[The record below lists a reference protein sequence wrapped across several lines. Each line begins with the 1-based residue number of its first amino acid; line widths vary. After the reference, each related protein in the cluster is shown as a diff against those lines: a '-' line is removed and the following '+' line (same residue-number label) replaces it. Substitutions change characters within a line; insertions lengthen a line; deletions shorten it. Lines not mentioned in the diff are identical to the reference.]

1 MKGGAVNVE
10 SGGPGTIDLGGRVAL
25 VTGAGQ
31 GIGRAIALQLAHAG
45 ADVAV
50 NDLAPEAAEAVAA
63 EVRALGRRA
72 LAVAADVSQV
82 AQIDAMVGRTVAE
95 LGALDVLVNNAGLIR
110 ASTIGQVSE
119 ADWDL
124 TMAVNARGV
133 FFCMQA
139 AARVMMARGRGT
151 IISLA
156 SIAGRGAPTLSPP
169 YAASKAVVISLTQQ
183 LSRMLAPHGITVNA
197 VCPGIVNTAFNW
209 RLDEEIGVRQRGLAP
224 GEFLRQRA
232 ATIPLGRLA
241 EPDDIAR
248 VVAFLASPAAGYI
261 TGQSITVDGGVLP
274 G

>member
-1 MKGGAVNVE
+1 MDVAEGM
-10 SGGPGTIDLGGRVAL
+10 PGMIDLSGRVAL

-31 GIGRAIALQLAHAG
+31 GIGRGIALRLAAAG

-50 NDLAPEAAEAVAA
+50 NDLAPDAAAAVAA
-63 EVRALGRRA
+63 EVRAFGRRGLA
-72 LAVAADVSQV
+72 LPADVSDV
-82 AQIDAMVGRTVAE
+82 AQIEAMVARAAAE
-95 LGALDVLVNNAGLIR
+95 LGSLNVLVNNAGLIR
-110 ASTIGQVSE
+110 AGALGQVTE
-119 ADWDL
+119 ADWDV

-139 AARVMMARGRGT
+139 AARVMVAQRRGT

-183 LSRMLAPHGITVNA
+183 LSRTLAPHGVTVNA

-209 RLDEEIGVRQRGLAP
+209 RLDEEVGVRQRGLAP
-224 GEFLRQRA
+224 GEFLAQRA